1 MTGPGHRGRYAM
13 NADDERAELF
23 TGSVSEYLK
32 ATSSAEDIL
41 RHELLL
47 PELIDLIGDVAGRR
61 ILDAGCGDGTL
72 VELLTSQGAVATGV
86 DSAAEMVQIASSRV
100 GEDRILRHDIAM
112 PLPEHDIAMPLPEH
126 AAAEPF
132 DGIVANMVFH
142 CLDRIDSALEALA
155 GALRTGGW
163 LVFSILHPAF
173 HQSPQ
178 QIGAL
183 KRLTGPGGDWSFPV
197 TAPYLQKVRF
207 QKSIADSAATVTH
220 VHRPISEYMNA
231 LAGADFRVEAV
242 REPLLAGPSSRIPR
256 YYHASVIPRFLL
268 VRARL

>member
-1 MTGPGHRGRYAM
+1 M
-13 NADDERAELF
+13 NADDERVELF

-32 ATSSAEDIL
+32 AISSAEDIL

-72 VELLTSQGAVATGV
+72 VELLTAQGAVATGV

-100 GEDRILRHDIAM
+100 GEARILQHDIAV
-112 PLPEHDIAMPLPEH
+112 PLPQH

-142 CLDRIDSALEALA
+142 CLDRIDAALEALA

-163 LVFSILHPAF
+163 LAFSILHPAF

-178 QIGAL
+178 QISAL
-183 KRLTGPGGDWSFPV
+183 KRLTEPGGDWSFPV
-197 TAPYLQKVRF
+197 TAPYLQTVRF

-231 LAGADFRVEAV
+231 LAGAGFRVEAV

>member
-1 MTGPGHRGRYAM
+1 M

-72 VELLTSQGAVATGV
+72 VELLTSRGAVATGV
-86 DSAAEMVQIASSRV
+86 DSAEEMVQIASSRV
-100 GEDRILRHDIAM
+100 GEDRILR
-112 PLPEHDIAMPLPEH
+112 HDIAMPLPEH

-231 LAGADFRVEAV
+231 LVGAGFRVEAI

>member
-1 MTGPGHRGRYAM
+1 M

-23 TGSVSEYLK
+23 TGSVSDYLN
-32 ATSSAEDIL
+32 AISSREDIL

-72 VELLTSQGAVATGV
+72 VELLTSQGAVAIGV
-86 DSAAEMVQIASSRV
+86 DSAAEMAQIASSRV
-100 GEDRILRHDIAM
+100 GEDRIH
-112 PLPEHDIAMPLPEH
+112 EHDITTPLPGH

-173 HQSPQ
+173 HQSPE
-178 QIGAL
+178 QITAL
-183 KRLTGPGGDWSFPV
+183 KRLTEEGGDWSFRV
-197 TAPYLQKVRF
+197 TAPYLQEIRF
-207 QKSIADSAATVTH
+207 QKTIADSPVTVTH
-220 VHRPISEYMNA
+220 IHRPISEYMNA
-231 LAGADFRVEAV
+231 LAGAGFAVEAI

-268 VRARL
+268 VRARLCFDSSPTPLALPFSGI